1 MSIVTVFTG
10 KYCNEELAIKEIL
23 EKTGYKYLTD
33 SDIAAKAGRLSDL
46 PESKI
51 LKAFS
56 SKVSVFNQ
64 FTHEKERS
72 IAYLKLA
79 VAETLTE
86 DNLLINGFTSLLI
99 PAGIAHVLK
108 VCLISDMKYRLSI
121 AGSSGMSETEA
132 LKMLHKSDEDRMS
145 WTKSILEKD
154 DPWDVSIYDMVLPTD
169 KMNSKAIADLVKNT
183 LEKDI
188 LKISAAGEKT
198 IHDFILAA
206 RVETELIKA
215 GHYIIAEANDGA
227 VTLTINKN
235 VLMLKRLE
243 EELQSLA
250 IKIPGVQ
257 SVATKVGKKFYQ
269 PDIVRRYDLEMPS
282 KLLLVDDERQ
292 FAKTLSDR
300 LHLRE
305 IGSVIAYDGESALDI
320 IREDEPDVMIL
331 DLKMPG
337 IDGIEVLKRVKQ
349 TNPKIE
355 VIILTGQGSEAD
367 REQCMNLGAFAYLE
381 KPVDVNVLSEN
392 IKKANEKIKQS
403 REKK

>member
-1 MSIVTVFTG
+1 MSIITVFTG

-46 PESKI
+46 SQSKI

-56 SKVSVFNQ
+56 GKVSVFNQ

-72 IAYLKLA
+72 ISYLKLA
-79 VAETLTE
+79 VAETITE

-99 PAGIAHVLK
+99 PAGIAHILK
-108 VCLISDMKYRLSI
+108 VCLIADMKYRLSI
-121 AGSSGMSETEA
+121 AGSSGMSENEA
-132 LKMLHKSDEDRMS
+132 LKMLHKSDEDRML
-145 WTKSILEKD
+145 WTKTILEKD
-154 DPWDVSIYDMVLPTD
+154 DPWDVAIYDMVLPTD
-169 KMNSKAIADLVKNT
+169 KINSKAIADLVKNT
-183 LEKDI
+183 LDKDI
-188 LKISAAGEKT
+188 LKASADGKKA

-215 GHYIIAEANDGA
+215 GHYIIAEADGGA
-227 VTLTINKN
+227 LTLTINKN

-243 EELQSLA
+243 EELQALA

-257 SVATKVGKKFYQ
+257 SVATKVGRKFYQ

-292 FAKTLSDR
+292 FAQTLSDR

-381 KPVDVNVLSEN
+381 KPVDVNVLSET

>member
-1 MSIVTVFTG
+1 MSIITIFTG

-46 PESKI
+46 SESKI

-56 SKVSVFNQ
+56 AKVSVFNQ

-79 VAETLTE
+79 VAETITE

-99 PAGIAHVLK
+99 PQGIAHVLK
-108 VCLISDMKYRLSI
+108 VCLIADMKYRLSI
-121 AGSSGMSETEA
+121 AGSSGMSENEA

-145 WTKSILEKD
+145 WTKTILEKD

-169 KMNSKAIADLVKNT
+169 KMNSKEVADLLKNT
-183 LEKDI
+183 LDKDV
-188 LKISAAGEKT
+188 LKTSADGKKA
-198 IHDFILAA
+198 IQDFILAS

-215 GHYIIAEANDGA
+215 GHYIIAESNDGA
-227 VTLTINKN
+227 VNLTINKN
-235 VLMLKRLE
+235 VLLLKRLE
-243 EELQSLA
+243 DELQSLA

-257 SVATKVGKKFYQ
+257 SVTTKVGKKFYQ

-292 FAKTLSDR
+292 FAQTLSDR

-305 IGSVIAYDGESALDI
+305 IGSVIAYDGESALNI

-367 REQCMNLGAFAYLE
+367 REQCMKLGAFAYLE

>member
-1 MSIVTVFTG
+1 MSIITVFTG

-23 EKTGYKYLTD
+23 ERTGYKYLTD
-33 SDIAAKAGRLSDL
+33 SDIAAKAGRLSDFS
-46 PESKI
+46 ESKI

-56 SKVSVFNQ
+56 AKVSVFNQ

-79 VAETLTE
+79 VAESITE

-99 PAGIAHVLK
+99 PAGIVHVLK
-108 VCLISDMKYRLSI
+108 VCLIADMKYRLSI
-121 AGSSGMSETEA
+121 AGSSGMSENEA
-132 LKMLHKSDEDRMS
+132 LKMLHKSDEERMS
-145 WTKSILEKD
+145 WTKTILEKD

-169 KMNSKAIADLVKNT
+169 KMNSKEIADLVKNT
-183 LEKDI
+183 LDKDV
-188 LKISAAGEKT
+188 LKTSADGKKA
-198 IHDFILAA
+198 IQDFILAA

-215 GHYIIAEANDGA
+215 GHYIIAESNDGA

-235 VLMLKRLE
+235 VLLLKRLE

-257 SVATKVGKKFYQ
+257 SVKTKVGKKFYQ

-292 FAKTLSDR
+292 FAQTLSDR

-337 IDGIEVLKRVKQ
+337 IDGIEVLKRVKL

-381 KPVDVNVLSEN
+381 KPVDVNVLSET
-392 IKKANEKIKQS
+392 IKKANEKLKQT
-403 REKK
+403 RKI

>member
-1 MSIVTVFTG
+1 MSIITVFTG

-56 SKVSVFNQ
+56 AKVSVFNQ

-79 VAETLTE
+79 VAETITE

-108 VCLISDMKYRLSI
+108 VCLIADMKYRLSI
-121 AGSSGMSETEA
+121 AGSSGMSENEA
-132 LKMLHKSDEDRMS
+132 LKMLHRSDEDRMS

-154 DPWDVSIYDMVLPTD
+154 DPWDVSIYDMVMPTD
-169 KMNSKAIADLVKNT
+169 KINSKGIADLVKNT
-183 LEKDI
+183 LEKNI
-188 LKISAAGEKT
+188 LKTSAAGEKA

-206 RVETELIKA
+206 RVETELIKG
-215 GHYIIAEANDGA
+215 GHFIIAEANDGA

-243 EELQSLA
+243 EELQALA

-257 SVATKVGKKFYQ
+257 SVATKVGRKFYQ

-292 FAKTLSDR
+292 FAQTLSDR

-355 VIILTGQGSEAD
+355 IIILTGQGSEAD

-381 KPVDVNVLSEN
+381 KPVDVNVLSDT

-403 REKK
+403 RKI

>member
-46 PESKI
+46 SESKI

-56 SKVSVFNQ
+56 AKVSVFNQ
-64 FTHEKERS
+64 FTHDKERS

-79 VAETLTE
+79 VAETIIE

-99 PAGIAHVLK
+99 PAGIAHILK
-108 VCLISDMKYRLSI
+108 VCLIADMKYRLSI
-121 AGSSGMSETEA
+121 AGSSGMSENEA

-145 WTKSILEKD
+145 WTKTILEKD

-183 LEKDI
+183 LEKDV
-188 LKISAAGEKT
+188 LKASADGKKA
-198 IHDFILAA
+198 IQDFVLAA

-215 GHYIIAEANDGA
+215 GHYIIAESNDGA

-292 FAKTLSDR
+292 FAQTLSDR

-381 KPVDVNVLSEN
+381 KPVDVNVLSET

-403 REKK
+403 RGNK

>member
-1 MSIVTVFTG
+1 MSIITVFTG

-33 SDIAAKAGRLSDL
+33 SDIAAKAGKLSDL

-56 SKVSVFNQ
+56 AKVSVFNQ
-64 FTHEKERS
+64 FTHEKERA

-99 PAGIAHVLK
+99 PAGIAHILK
-108 VCLISDMKYRLSI
+108 VCLIADMKYRLSI
-121 AGSSGMSETEA
+121 AGSSGMSENEA

-145 WTKSILEKD
+145 WTKTILEKD

-183 LEKDI
+183 LGKDI
-188 LKISAAGEKT
+188 LKTSTAGKKA

-227 VTLTINKN
+227 VTLIINKN
-235 VLMLKRLE
+235 VLLLKRLE

-292 FAKTLSDR
+292 FAETLSER

-305 IGSVIAYDGESALDI
+305 IGSVIAYDGESALNI

-403 REKK
+403 RENK

>member
-215 GHYIIAEANDGA
+215 GLYIIAEANDGA

>member
-1 MSIVTVFTG
+1 
-10 KYCNEELAIKEIL
+10 
-23 EKTGYKYLTD
+23 
-33 SDIAAKAGRLSDL
+33 
-46 PESKI
+46 
-51 LKAFS
+51 
-56 SKVSVFNQ
+56 
-64 FTHEKERS
+64 
-72 IAYLKLA
+72 
-79 VAETLTE
+79 
-86 DNLLINGFTSLLI
+86 
-99 PAGIAHVLK
+99 
-108 VCLISDMKYRLSI
+108 MKYRLSI
-121 AGSSGMSETEA
+121 AGSSGMSENEA

-145 WTKSILEKD
+145 WTKTILEKD

-169 KMNSKAIADLVKNT
+169 KMNSKAIADLVRNT

-188 LKISAAGEKT
+188 LKTSAAGKKA

-227 VTLTINKN
+227 VTLIINKN

-292 FAKTLSDR
+292 FAETLSDR

-381 KPVDVNVLSEN
+381 KPVDVNVLSET

>member
-1 MSIVTVFTG
+1 MSIITVFTG

-33 SDIAAKAGRLSDL
+33 SDIAAKAGKLSDL

-56 SKVSVFNQ
+56 AKVSVFNQ

-79 VAETLTE
+79 VAETIIE

-121 AGSSGMSETEA
+121 AGSSGMSENEA
-132 LKMLHKSDEDRMS
+132 LKMLHKSDEDRIS
-145 WTKSILEKD
+145 WTRSILEKD

-169 KMNSKAIADLVKNT
+169 KMNSKEIADLVKNT
-183 LEKDI
+183 LDKDV
-188 LKISAAGEKT
+188 LKTSADGKKA
-198 IHDFILAA
+198 IQDFILAA

-215 GHYIIAEANDGA
+215 GHYIIAESNDGA

-235 VLMLKRLE
+235 VLLLKRLE

-257 SVATKVGKKFYQ
+257 SVATKVGNKFYQ

-292 FAKTLSDR
+292 FAQTLSDR

-337 IDGIEVLKRVKQ
+337 IDGIEVLKRVKR

-381 KPVDVNVLSEN
+381 KPVDVNVLSET

-403 REKK
+403 RKNK

>member
-403 REKK
+403 R